1 MVSSLLER
9 YQTPTAAT
17 GACGYHAIKMS
28 LGIRDIRRV
37 LDDVKVQ
44 VELNLAKNRSN
55 GVEVIPEERD
65 LSRIKTALAQVDSNG
80 IERPGWFSD
89 FLAVYVARAYGI
101 TILITRQSGN
111 FTFIQVLMV

>member
-65 LSRIKTALAQVDSNG
+65 LSRIKTALAQVDSNV
-80 IERPGWFSD
+80 IERSGWFSD

-101 TILITRQSGN
+101 TILIIRQSGN